1 MVEGHVGAAR
11 VGSSPTPRTSGR
23 LAQWQSASFTP
34 RRSLVQVQHR
44 PPCREEMARVYLS
57 LGSNL
62 GDRLQHLRT
71 ALRRLPAYGVYPRQI
86 SRVYE
91 TAPVGETPDPRPY
104 LNLGVWAETEHPPLT
119 LLDAL
124 KALEQ
129 EQGRHDQGG
138 RWLPRPIDI
147 DIILYDQLTFQ
158 HERLVIPH
166 PRMRERAFVLVPLV
180 EMTPDWV
187 LPDGTPVHELLKN
200 PLLQEQE
207 IRPYEARL
215 SLSGD

>member
-1 MVEGHVGAAR
+1 
-11 VGSSPTPRTSGR
+11 
-23 LAQWQSASFTP
+23 
-34 RRSLVQVQHR
+34 
-44 PPCREEMARVYLS
+44 MARVYLS

-62 GDRLQHLRT
+62 GDRLKHLQT
-71 ALRRLPAYGVYPRQI
+71 AVRRLPAYGVYPRQI

-104 LNLGVWAETEHPPLT
+104 LNLGVWAETECQPLA

-124 KALEQ
+124 KALER
-129 EQGRHDQGG
+129 ELGRHDEGG
-138 RWLPRPIDI
+138 RWLPRPLDI

-166 PRMRERAFVLVPLV
+166 PRMHERAFVLVPLV

-187 LPDGTPVHELLKN
+187 LPDGTPVRALLTN
-200 PLLQEQE
+200 PALQQQE
-207 IRPYEARL
+207 IRPYEASL

>member
-1 MVEGHVGAAR
+1 
-11 VGSSPTPRTSGR
+11 
-23 LAQWQSASFTP
+23 
-34 RRSLVQVQHR
+34 
-44 PPCREEMARVYLS
+44 MARVYLS

-62 GDRLQHLRT
+62 GDRLQNLQA
-71 ALRRLPAYGVYPRQI
+71 ALRRLPAYGIYPCQV

-104 LNLGVWAETEHPPLT
+104 LNLGLWAETQLEPLA

-124 KALEQ
+124 KALER
-129 EQGRHDQGG
+129 ELGRAPESE

-147 DIILYDQLTFQ
+147 DIILYNQQVFE
-158 HERLVIPH
+158 HERLIIPH

-187 LPDGTPVHELLKN
+187 LPDGTPVRMLLEN
-200 PLLQEQE
+200 PRLREQE
-207 IRPYEARL
+207 IRPYEAHL